1 MWFFVVGLLF
11 METVSFIRWML
22 PSVDNGF
29 IIRWHTTF
37 QFESTMMRMKVMV
50 MMLLML
56 MVMMLSMVLILMVTM
71 FSSYTRCLRHTSFHF
86 ESTTSRQRHSIFSG
100 DWNLFCSW
108 LFLSSF
114 LLLCPLIFKHNILIN
129 YFCKYG
135 NLFLTLASFFKAGEN
150 DLYPRETLR
159 FKTKCQNLFSR
170 TFISFPISWKRKGIR
185 IGNSPK
191 LLLTSSKKGQSDLFS
206 DDL

>member
-1 MWFFVVGLLF
+1 MWFFVGLLF

-50 MMLLML
+50 MMLSMVMMLLML
-56 MVMMLSMVLILMVTM
+56 MVMMLSMVLILRVTM

-159 FKTKCQNLFSR
+159 FKQNVK
-170 TFISFPISWKRKGIR
+170 ISFLVHLFRSQSLENQKG
-185 IGNSPK
+185 
-191 LLLTSSKKGQSDLFS
+191 
-206 DDL
+206 